1 MNRWRWC
8 RVIDNMIRKL
18 HFLPSFRFPSF
29 SSFPPIPVPF
39 FPSSS
44 ILHPFLSISF
54 PSTVFLPISSPSTV
68 FPSYFIPFHFF
79 SVFSSVFYLSSLPL
93 SLLYLLFRFL
103 LLSVPS
109 PPWILTCSTKFQESV
124 KIIVLFFQIFVF
136 LVYVH
141 IYVYML
147 YVIYVISPYI
157 QSIC

>member
-1 MNRWRWC
+1 
-8 RVIDNMIRKL
+8 MIRKL

-109 PPWILTCSTKFQESV
+109 PPLNSYLFNKISRKCKNNCFILSNICFSR
-124 KIIVLFFQIFVF
+124 LCPY
-136 LVYVH
+136 LCLYVICYICYKS
-141 IYVYML
+141 IYTVYML
-147 YVIYVISPYI
+147 TIK
-157 QSIC
+157 Q